1 MEETRISNAL
11 ASYQS
16 IHETIMEEY
25 RNLAV
30 FAASFMEQKEK
41 ERLALPYHINI
52 IDELHI
58 NENGHSRI
66 LLKLLQYQNRQGEY
80 TFLHSLLQYINT
92 HTHSSSFSQIEIK
105 KPLLTQEEAR
115 IDLWLRDWESGYAII
130 FENKACDAVD
140 QEEQLSRY
148 IDKTIAEGFNKEKI
162 FVVYLPSYAHEP
174 DEQSWGNYKE
184 EFEERY
190 VNLSFRDDILAWLK
204 GDVLPNIPS
213 SNVYLYTA
221 VVQYTDYLEGYFLLR
236 TINNR
241 MNMNL
246 DNLISSHFELD
257 KFNTDQER
265 IKELQNKIDDMQEVV
280 KAMQALKGRLC
291 ESIYKDW
298 KKKTKELF
306 PELHPCERGEY
317 TGVSL
322 ILEGKKVDI
331 FISEDSKGLYC
342 QVEFSPSLQEE
353 ERGINGTCIEKL
365 KDLLPS
371 CNTHC
376 VWKYISPLEFDEV
389 FQLFVDVVNRCKQLA
404 NNG

>member
-11 ASYQS
+11 SAYLS

-25 RNLAV
+25 RNLID
-30 FAASFMEQKEK
+30 FAAFFMEQKEK

-66 LLKLLQYQNRQGEY
+66 LLKLLQYQNEQGEY
-80 TFLHSLLQYINT
+80 TFLHSLIHHINI
-92 HTHSSSFSQIEIK
+92 HSHSSSFSRIEIQR
-105 KPLLTQEEAR
+105 PLLTQEEAR
-115 IDLWLRDWESGYAII
+115 IDLWVRDWESGYAII

-148 IDKTIAEGFNKEKI
+148 IDKTITEGFNKENI

-204 GDVLPNIPS
+204 DNVLPNIPS

-246 DNLISSHFELD
+246 DNLISSQFELD
-257 KFNTDQER
+257 KFNTDKER
-265 IKELQNKIDDMQEVV
+265 IKVLQEKIDDMQEVV
-280 KAMQALKGRLC
+280 NSMQALQGRLRQ
-291 ESIYKDW
+291 SIYEDW
-298 KKKTKELF
+298 QKATKELF
-306 PELHPCERGEY
+306 PELHPCERGAL
-317 TGVSL
+317 TDVSL
-322 ILEGKKVDI
+322 TLEGKKVDI
-331 FISEDSKGLYC
+331 FISSDSKMYC
-342 QVEFSPSLQEE
+342 QVEFSPSLPQEE
-353 ERGINGTCIEKL
+353 RDINGTCIEKL

-371 CNTHC
+371 CNTNC
-376 VWKYISPLEFDEV
+376 VWKYIPPLEFDEV
-389 FQLFVDVVNRCKQLA
+389 YQLFVDVVNRCKQLA

>member
-11 ASYQS
+11 SAYLS

-25 RNLAV
+25 RNLID
-30 FAASFMEQKEK
+30 FAAFFMEQKEK

-66 LLKLLQYQNRQGEY
+66 LLKLLQYQNEQGEY
-80 TFLHSLLQYINT
+80 TFLHSLIR
-92 HTHSSSFSQIEIK
+92 HIKVHSPSSSVSRIEMMR
-105 KPLLTQEEAR
+105 PLLTQEEAR
-115 IDLWLRDWESGYAII
+115 IDLWVRDWESGYAII

-148 IDKTIAEGFNKEKI
+148 IDKTITEGFNKENI

-204 GDVLPNIPS
+204 DNVLPNIPS

-246 DNLISSHFELD
+246 DNLISSQFELD
-257 KFNTDQER
+257 KFNTDKER
-265 IKELQNKIDDMQEVV
+265 IKVLQEKIDDMQEVV
-280 KAMQALKGRLC
+280 NSMQALQGRLC
-291 ESIYKDW
+291 QSIYEDW
-298 KKKTKELF
+298 QKATKELF
-306 PELHPCERGEY
+306 PELHPCERGAL
-317 TGVSL
+317 TDVSL
-322 ILEGKKVDI
+322 TLEGKKVDI
-331 FISEDSKGLYC
+331 FISSDSKMYC
-342 QVEFSPSLQEE
+342 QVEFSPSLPQEE
-353 ERGINGTCIEKL
+353 RDINGICIEKL

-371 CNTHC
+371 CNTNC
-376 VWKYISPLEFDEV
+376 VWKYIPPLEFDEV
-389 FQLFVDVVNRCKQLA
+389 YQLFVDVVNRCKQLA

>member
-11 ASYQS
+11 SAYLS

-25 RNLAV
+25 RNLID
-30 FAASFMEQKEK
+30 FAAFFMEQKEK

-58 NENGHSRI
+58 NENGHGRI
-66 LLKLLQYQNRQGEY
+66 LLKLLQYQNEQGEY
-80 TFLHSLLQYINT
+80 TFLHSLIHYINT
-92 HTHSSSFSQIEIK
+92 HSHSSSFSRIEIK
-105 KPLLTQEEAR
+105 RPLLTQEEAR

-148 IDKTIAEGFNKEKI
+148 IDKTITEGFNKENI

-204 GDVLPNIPS
+204 DNVLPNIPS

-221 VVQYTDYLEGYFLLR
+221 VVQYFLLR

-246 DNLISSHFELD
+246 DNLISSQFELD
-257 KFNTDQER
+257 KFNTDKER
-265 IKELQNKIDDMQEVV
+265 IKVLQEKIDDMQEVV
-280 KAMQALKGRLC
+280 NSMQALQGRLC
-291 ESIYKDW
+291 QSIYEDW
-298 KKKTKELF
+298 QKATKELF
-306 PELHPCERGEY
+306 PELHPCERGAL
-317 TGVSL
+317 TDVSL
-322 ILEGKKVDI
+322 TLEGKKVDI
-331 FISEDSKGLYC
+331 FISSDSKMYC
-342 QVEFSPSLQEE
+342 QVEFSPSLPQEE
-353 ERGINGTCIEKL
+353 RDINGTCIEKL

-371 CNTHC
+371 CNTNC
-376 VWKYISPLEFDEV
+376 VWKYIPPLEFDEV
-389 FQLFVDVVNRCKQLA
+389 YKLFVDVVNRCKQLA

>member
-1 MEETRISNAL
+1 MKVTRISNAL
-11 ASYQS
+11 AAYLS

-25 RNLAV
+25 QNLIV
-30 FAASFMEQKEK
+30 FALSFLVQKER
-41 ERLALPYHINI
+41 ERLSLPYHINI

-66 LLKLLQYQNRQGEY
+66 LLKLLQYQNEQGEY
-80 TFLHSLLQYINT
+80 TFLHSLFSYINV
-92 HTHSSSFSQIEIK
+92 HTHSSNFSRIEIK
-105 KPLLTQEEAR
+105 RPLLTQEEAR

-148 IDKTIAEGFNKEKI
+148 INKTITEGFSKKKI

-174 DEQSWGNYKE
+174 DEQSWGDYKK

-204 GDVLPNIPS
+204 DDVLPNIPS
-213 SNVYLYTA
+213 SNIYLYTA
-221 VVQYTDYLEGYFLLR
+221 VVQYIDYLEGYFLLR
-236 TINNR
+236 KINNR

-246 DNLISSHFELD
+246 DNLISSQFELD
-257 KFNTDQER
+257 KFSTDKER
-265 IKELQNKIDDMQEVV
+265 IKVLQEKIDDMQEVV
-280 KAMQALKGRLC
+280 NSMQTLQGRLC
-291 ESIYKDW
+291 QSIFEDW
-298 KKKTKELF
+298 QKKTKELF
-306 PELHPCERGEY
+306 PELHPCERGAL
-317 TGVSL
+317 TDVSL

-331 FISEDSKGLYC
+331 FISSNSKMYC
-342 QVEFSPSLQEE
+342 QVEFSPSLPQEE
-353 ERGINGTCIEKL
+353 RDINGTCIEKL

-371 CNTHC
+371 CNTNC

-389 FQLFVDVVNRCKQLA
+389 FQLFIEVVNRCKQMA

>member
-11 ASYQS
+11 SAYLS

-25 RNLAV
+25 RNLID
-30 FAASFMEQKEK
+30 FAAFFMEQKEK

-58 NENGHSRI
+58 NENGHGRI
-66 LLKLLQYQNRQGEY
+66 LLKLLQYQNEQGEY
-80 TFLHSLLQYINT
+80 TFLHSLIHYINT
-92 HTHSSSFSQIEIK
+92 HSHSSSFSRIEIK
-105 KPLLTQEEAR
+105 RPLLTQEEAR

-148 IDKTIAEGFNKEKI
+148 IDKTITEGFNKENI

-204 GDVLPNIPS
+204 DNVLPNIPS

-246 DNLISSHFELD
+246 DNLISSQFELD
-257 KFNTDQER
+257 KFNTDKER
-265 IKELQNKIDDMQEVV
+265 IKVLQEKIDDMQEVV
-280 KAMQALKGRLC
+280 NSMQALQGRLC
-291 ESIYKDW
+291 QSIYEDW
-298 KKKTKELF
+298 QKATKELF
-306 PELHPCERGEY
+306 PELHPCERGAL
-317 TGVSL
+317 TDVSL
-322 ILEGKKVDI
+322 TLEGKKVDI
-331 FISEDSKGLYC
+331 FISSDSKMYC
-342 QVEFSPSLQEE
+342 QVEFSPSLPQEE
-353 ERGINGTCIEKL
+353 RDINGTCIEKL

-371 CNTHC
+371 CNTNC
-376 VWKYISPLEFDEV
+376 VWKYIPPLEFDEV
-389 FQLFVDVVNRCKQLA
+389 YKLFVDVVNRCKQLA

>member
-11 ASYQS
+11 SAYLS

-25 RNLAV
+25 RNLID
-30 FAASFMEQKEK
+30 FAAFFMEQKEK

-58 NENGHSRI
+58 NENGHGRI
-66 LLKLLQYQNRQGEY
+66 LLKLLQYQNEQGEY
-80 TFLHSLLQYINT
+80 TFLHSLIHYINT
-92 HTHSSSFSQIEIK
+92 HSHSSSFSRIEIK
-105 KPLLTQEEAR
+105 RPLLTQEEAR

-148 IDKTIAEGFNKEKI
+148 IDKTITEGFNKENI

-204 GDVLPNIPS
+204 DNVLPNIPS

-246 DNLISSHFELD
+246 DNLISSQFELD
-257 KFNTDQER
+257 KFNTDKER
-265 IKELQNKIDDMQEVV
+265 IKVLQEKIDDMQEVV
-280 KAMQALKGRLC
+280 NSMQALQGRLRQ
-291 ESIYKDW
+291 SIYEDW
-298 KKKTKELF
+298 QKATKELF
-306 PELHPCERGEY
+306 PELHPCERGAL
-317 TGVSL
+317 TDVSL
-322 ILEGKKVDI
+322 TLEGKKVDI
-331 FISEDSKGLYC
+331 FISSDSKMYC
-342 QVEFSPSLQEE
+342 QVEFSPSLPQEE
-353 ERGINGTCIEKL
+353 RDINGTCIEKL

-371 CNTHC
+371 CNTNC
-376 VWKYISPLEFDEV
+376 VWKYIPPLEFDEV
-389 FQLFVDVVNRCKQLA
+389 YQLFVDVVNRCKQLA

>member
-11 ASYQS
+11 SAYLS

-25 RNLAV
+25 RNLID
-30 FAASFMEQKEK
+30 FAAFFMEQKEK

-58 NENGHSRI
+58 NENGHGRI
-66 LLKLLQYQNRQGEY
+66 LLKLLQYQNEQGEY
-80 TFLHSLLQYINT
+80 TFLHSLIHYINT
-92 HTHSSSFSQIEIK
+92 HSHSSSFSRIEIK
-105 KPLLTQEEAR
+105 RPLLTQEEAR

-148 IDKTIAEGFNKEKI
+148 IDKTITEGFNKENI

-204 GDVLPNIPS
+204 DNVLPNIPS

-246 DNLISSHFELD
+246 DNLISSQFELD
-257 KFNTDQER
+257 KFNTDKER
-265 IKELQNKIDDMQEVV
+265 IKVLQEKIDDMQEVV
-280 KAMQALKGRLC
+280 NSMQALQGRLC
-291 ESIYKDW
+291 QSIYEDW
-298 KKKTKELF
+298 QKATKELF
-306 PELHPCERGEY
+306 PELHPCERGAL
-317 TGVSL
+317 TDVSL
-322 ILEGKKVDI
+322 TLEGKKVDI
-331 FISEDSKGLYC
+331 FISSDSKMYC
-342 QVEFSPSLQEE
+342 QVEFSPSLPQEE
-353 ERGINGTCIEKL
+353 RDINGTCIEKL

-371 CNTHC
+371 CNTNC
-376 VWKYISPLEFDEV
+376 VWKYIPPLEFDEV
-389 FQLFVDVVNRCKQLA
+389 YQLFVDVVNRCKQLA

>member
-1 MEETRISNAL
+1 MKETRISNAL
-11 ASYQS
+11 SAYLS

-25 RNLAV
+25 RNLID
-30 FAASFMEQKEK
+30 FAAFFMEQKEK

-66 LLKLLQYQNRQGEY
+66 LLKLLQYQNEQGEY
-80 TFLHSLLQYINT
+80 TFLHSLIHYINT
-92 HTHSSSFSQIEIK
+92 HSHSSSFSRIEIK
-105 KPLLTQEEAR
+105 RALLTQEEAR

-148 IDKTIAEGFNKEKI
+148 IDKTITEGFNKENI

-204 GDVLPNIPS
+204 DNVLPNIPS

-246 DNLISSHFELD
+246 DNLISSQFELD
-257 KFNTDQER
+257 KFNTDKER
-265 IKELQNKIDDMQEVV
+265 IKVLQEKIDDMQEVV
-280 KAMQALKGRLC
+280 NSMQALQGRLC
-291 ESIYKDW
+291 QSIYEDW
-298 KKKTKELF
+298 QKATKELF
-306 PELHPCERGEY
+306 PELHPCERGAL
-317 TGVSL
+317 TDVSL
-322 ILEGKKVDI
+322 TLEGKKVDI
-331 FISEDSKGLYC
+331 FISSNSKMYC
-342 QVEFSPSLQEE
+342 QVEFSPSLPQEE
-353 ERGINGTCIEKL
+353 RDINGTCIEKL

-371 CNTHC
+371 CNTNC
-376 VWKYISPLEFDEV
+376 VWKYIPPLEFDEV
-389 FQLFVDVVNRCKQLA
+389 YQLFVDVVNRCKQLA

>member
-1 MEETRISNAL
+1 MKVTRISNAL
-11 ASYQS
+11 AAYLS

-25 RNLAV
+25 QNLIV
-30 FAASFMEQKEK
+30 FALSFLVQKER
-41 ERLALPYHINI
+41 ERLSLPYHINI

-66 LLKLLQYQNRQGEY
+66 LLKLLQYQNEQGEY
-80 TFLHSLLQYINT
+80 TFLHSLFSYINV
-92 HTHSSSFSQIEIK
+92 HTHSSNFSRIEIK
-105 KPLLTQEEAR
+105 RPLLTQEEAR

-148 IDKTIAEGFNKEKI
+148 INKTITEGFSKEKI

-174 DEQSWGNYKE
+174 DEQSWGDYKK

-204 GDVLPNIPS
+204 DDVLPNIPS
-213 SNVYLYTA
+213 SNIYLYTA
-221 VVQYTDYLEGYFLLR
+221 VVQYIDYLEGYFLLR
-236 TINNR
+236 KINNR

-246 DNLISSHFELD
+246 DNLISSQFELD
-257 KFNTDQER
+257 KFSTDKER
-265 IKELQNKIDDMQEVV
+265 IKVLQEKIDDMQEVV
-280 KAMQALKGRLC
+280 NSMQTLQGRLC
-291 ESIYKDW
+291 QSIFEDW
-298 KKKTKELF
+298 QKKTKELF
-306 PELHPCERGEY
+306 PELHPCERGAL
-317 TGVSL
+317 TDVSL

-331 FISEDSKGLYC
+331 FISSNSKMYC
-342 QVEFSPSLQEE
+342 QVEFSPSLPQEE
-353 ERGINGTCIEKL
+353 RDINGTCIEKL

-371 CNTHC
+371 CNTNC

-389 FQLFVDVVNRCKQLA
+389 FQLFIEVVNRCKQMA

>member
-11 ASYQS
+11 SAYLS

-25 RNLAV
+25 RNLID
-30 FAASFMEQKEK
+30 FAAFFMEQKEK

-66 LLKLLQYQNRQGEY
+66 LLKLLQYQNEQGEY
-80 TFLHSLLQYINT
+80 TFLHSLIHYINT
-92 HTHSSSFSQIEIK
+92 HSHPSSFSRIEIK
-105 KPLLTQEEAR
+105 RPLLTQEEAR
-115 IDLWLRDWESGYAII
+115 IDLWVRDWESGYAII
-130 FENKACDAVD
+130 FEKKACDAVD

-148 IDKTIAEGFNKEKI
+148 IDKTITEGFNKENI

-204 GDVLPNIPS
+204 DNVLPNIPS

-246 DNLISSHFELD
+246 DNLISSQFELD
-257 KFNTDQER
+257 KFNTDKERVKVLQE
-265 IKELQNKIDDMQEVV
+265 KIDDMQEVV
-280 KAMQALKGRLC
+280 NSMQALQGRLC
-291 ESIYKDW
+291 QSIYEDW
-298 KKKTKELF
+298 QKATKELF
-306 PELHPCERGEY
+306 PELHPCERGAL
-317 TGVSL
+317 TDVSL
-322 ILEGKKVDI
+322 TLEGKKVDI
-331 FISEDSKGLYC
+331 FISSNSKMYC
-342 QVEFSPSLQEE
+342 QVEFSPSLPQEE
-353 ERGINGTCIEKL
+353 RDINGTCIEKL

-371 CNTHC
+371 CNTNC
-376 VWKYISPLEFDEV
+376 VWKYIPPLEFDEV
-389 FQLFVDVVNRCKQLA
+389 YQLFVDVVNRCKQLA

>member
-1 MEETRISNAL
+1 MEKTRISNAFSAYL
-11 ASYQS
+11 S

-25 RNLAV
+25 RNLID
-30 FAASFMEQKEK
+30 FAAFFMEQKEK

-58 NENGHSRI
+58 NENGHGRI
-66 LLKLLQYQNRQGEY
+66 LLKLLQYQNEQGEY
-80 TFLHSLLQYINT
+80 TFLHSLIHYINT
-92 HTHSSSFSQIEIK
+92 HSHSSSFSRIEIK
-105 KPLLTQEEAR
+105 RPLLTQEEAR

-148 IDKTIAEGFNKEKI
+148 IDKTITEGFNKENI

-204 GDVLPNIPS
+204 DNVLPNIPS

-246 DNLISSHFELD
+246 DNLISSQFELD
-257 KFNTDQER
+257 KFNTDKER
-265 IKELQNKIDDMQEVV
+265 IKVLQEKIDDMQEVV
-280 KAMQALKGRLC
+280 NSMQALQGRLC
-291 ESIYKDW
+291 QSIYEDW
-298 KKKTKELF
+298 QKATKELF
-306 PELHPCERGEY
+306 PELHPCERGAL
-317 TGVSL
+317 TDVSL
-322 ILEGKKVDI
+322 TLEGKKVDI
-331 FISEDSKGLYC
+331 FISSNSKMYC
-342 QVEFSPSLQEE
+342 QVEFSPSLPQEE
-353 ERGINGTCIEKL
+353 RDINGTCIEKL

-371 CNTHC
+371 CNTNC
-376 VWKYISPLEFDEV
+376 VWKYIPPLEFDEV
-389 FQLFVDVVNRCKQLA
+389 YQLFVDVVNRCKQLA

>member
-11 ASYQS
+11 SAYLS

-25 RNLAV
+25 RNLID
-30 FAASFMEQKEK
+30 FAAFFMEQKEK

-66 LLKLLQYQNRQGEY
+66 LLKLLQYQNEQGEY
-80 TFLHSLLQYINT
+80 TFLHSLIHYINT
-92 HTHSSSFSQIEIK
+92 HSHSSSFSRIEIK
-105 KPLLTQEEAR
+105 RPLLTQEEAR
-115 IDLWLRDWESGYAII
+115 IDLWLRDWESGCAII

-148 IDKTIAEGFNKEKI
+148 IDKTITEGFNKENI

-204 GDVLPNIPS
+204 DNVLPNIPS

-246 DNLISSHFELD
+246 DNLISSQFELD
-257 KFNTDQER
+257 KFNTDKER
-265 IKELQNKIDDMQEVV
+265 IKVLQEKIDDMQEVV
-280 KAMQALKGRLC
+280 NSMQALQGRPC
-291 ESIYKDW
+291 QSIYEDW
-298 KKKTKELF
+298 QKATKELF
-306 PELHPCERGEY
+306 PELHPCERGAL
-317 TGVSL
+317 TDVSL
-322 ILEGKKVDI
+322 TLEGKKVDI
-331 FISEDSKGLYC
+331 FISSDSKMYC
-342 QVEFSPSLQEE
+342 QVEFSPSLPQEE
-353 ERGINGTCIEKL
+353 RDINGICIEKL

-371 CNTHC
+371 CNTNC
-376 VWKYISPLEFDEV
+376 VWKYIPPLEFDEV
-389 FQLFVDVVNRCKQLA
+389 YQLFVDVVNRCKQLA

>member
-11 ASYQS
+11 SAYLS

-25 RNLAV
+25 RNLID
-30 FAASFMEQKEK
+30 FAAFFMEQKEK

-66 LLKLLQYQNRQGEY
+66 LLKLLQYQNEQGEY
-80 TFLHSLLQYINT
+80 TFLHSLIHYINT
-92 HTHSSSFSQIEIK
+92 HSHSSSFSRIEIK
-105 KPLLTQEEAR
+105 RPLLTQEEAR

-140 QEEQLSRY
+140 QEEQLSKY
-148 IDKTIAEGFNKEKI
+148 IDKTITEGFNKENI

-204 GDVLPNIPS
+204 DNVLPNIPS

-246 DNLISSHFELD
+246 DNLISSQFELD
-257 KFNTDQER
+257 KFNTDKER
-265 IKELQNKIDDMQEVV
+265 IKVLQEKIDDMQEVV
-280 KAMQALKGRLC
+280 NSMQALQGRLC
-291 ESIYKDW
+291 QSIYEDW
-298 KKKTKELF
+298 QKATKELF
-306 PELHPCERGEY
+306 PELHPCERGAL
-317 TGVSL
+317 TDVSL
-322 ILEGKKVDI
+322 TLEGKKVNI
-331 FISEDSKGLYC
+331 FISSDSKMYC
-342 QVEFSPSLQEE
+342 QVEFSPSLPQEE
-353 ERGINGTCIEKL
+353 RDINGTCIEKL

-371 CNTHC
+371 CNTNC
-376 VWKYISPLEFDEV
+376 VWKYIPPLEFDEV
-389 FQLFVDVVNRCKQLA
+389 YQLFVDVVNRCKQLA